1 MASIAL
7 ALTGTAVLAVT
18 LVDAFVTTVSVG
30 AGAGPV
36 TRLATAVLWR
46 PVMARAPR
54 DTGSRALAFAGPVML
69 VGTIAL
75 WVLGLWLGWT
85 LVLLAGDA
93 PVRDAT
99 TGAPASVPEI
109 VYYTGFT
116 ISTLGV
122 GDYVASTDLA
132 RIVSA
137 VAALSGL
144 FVITLGITYV
154 LSVVSAVVARRALA
168 QVVDALGSSPDE
180 IVRRA
185 WDGDRLA
192 APFVQQVVSVSSALS
207 TSAEQHLAYPVLQY
221 FRARTR
227 GSATPVAVG
236 NLTDAMLVLRATSSV
251 PDVEALTAP
260 VLSTVERYTTTVGRV
275 TGEVGDVDV
284 PPPPELVGTRAA
296 GVPAPT
302 EDALRR
308 TCAAAADVRRALAAD
323 ARLEGWSWPAAAD

>member
-18 LVDAFVTTVSVG
+18 LVDAFLTTVSVG

-46 PVMARAPR
+46 PVMARSPR
-54 DTGSRALAFAGPVML
+54 DTGNRALSFAGPAML
-69 VGTIAL
+69 VSTIAL

-99 TGAPASVPEI
+99 TGSPASVPEI

-132 RIVSA
+132 RILSA

-144 FVITLGITYV
+144 FIITLGITYV
-154 LSVVSAVVARRALA
+154 LSVVSAVVARRAVA
-168 QVVDALGSSPDE
+168 QDVDALGSSPDE

-185 WDGDRLA
+185 WDGERLA
-192 APFVQQVVSVSSALS
+192 APFVQQVVSASSALS

-236 NLTDAMLVLRATSSV
+236 NLTDAMLVLRATSSA

-275 TGEVGDVDV
+275 TGEVGEVDA
-284 PPPPELVGTRAA
+284 PPPPELTRTRAA

-302 EDALRR
+302 DVSLRG
-308 TCAAAADVRRALAAD
+308 TFAAAADMRSAIAAD
-323 ARLEGWSWPAAAD
+323 AHLEGWTWPAGRD